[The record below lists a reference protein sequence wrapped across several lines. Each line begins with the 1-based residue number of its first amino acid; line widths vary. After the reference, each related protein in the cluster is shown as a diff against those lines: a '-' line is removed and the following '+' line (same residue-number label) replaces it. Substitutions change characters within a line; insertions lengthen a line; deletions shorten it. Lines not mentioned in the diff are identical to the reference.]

1 MVTNLNISYPLEKE
15 LQIYKMINY
24 PIKLFNNIFQQRTL
38 EPWTNFYRIK
48 ISSER
53 NETPSIDYYP
63 WTFPR
68 IFIRGSRIVS
78 VEIRDNRYNEAR

>member
-38 EPWTNFYRIK
+38 EP
-48 ISSER
+48 
-53 NETPSIDYYP
+53 
-63 WTFPR
+63 
-68 IFIRGSRIVS
+68 
-78 VEIRDNRYNEAR
+78 